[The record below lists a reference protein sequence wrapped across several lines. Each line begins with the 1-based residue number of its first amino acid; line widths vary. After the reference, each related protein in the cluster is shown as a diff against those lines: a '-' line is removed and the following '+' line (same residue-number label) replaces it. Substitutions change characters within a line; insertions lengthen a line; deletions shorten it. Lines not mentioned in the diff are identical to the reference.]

1 MGLQKEYNAGIQN
14 EVTMEQTITFN
25 GKTYR
30 SLEDMPP
37 EVRQAYESLIQ
48 IMADQNQ
55 NGVPDLFEGQ
65 LSRQVRSTRT
75 TNIVYNGQSYNNLNE
90 LPPEARAKYEAFM
103 GQWDTDH
110 NGLPDFAEKLMGGSA
125 PTPANPPSSRPM
137 QEPAFSQSPSIPV
150 SPTIEPE
157 PTGLSFGILAAM
169 LLFVLCLGAVAFYIL
184 YTQL

>member
-1 MGLQKEYNAGIQN
+1 
-14 EVTMEQTITFN
+14 MEGNILFN

-30 SLEDMPP
+30 SVEDMPP
-37 EVRQAYESLIQ
+37 EVRQTYESLMQ

-65 LSRQVRSTRT
+65 LSRQVRNTRT
-75 TNIVYNGQSYNNLNE
+75 TDIVYNGQSYNHLDE

-103 GQWDTDH
+103 GKWDTDH

-125 PTPANPPSSRPM
+125 PTPANPPSSQPM
-137 QEPAFSQSPSIPV
+137 QEPTFSQSPSIPV

-157 PTGLSFGILAAM
+157 RTGLRFGILSAA
-169 LLFVLCLGAVAFYIL
+169 LLFLLCLGAVAFYIL